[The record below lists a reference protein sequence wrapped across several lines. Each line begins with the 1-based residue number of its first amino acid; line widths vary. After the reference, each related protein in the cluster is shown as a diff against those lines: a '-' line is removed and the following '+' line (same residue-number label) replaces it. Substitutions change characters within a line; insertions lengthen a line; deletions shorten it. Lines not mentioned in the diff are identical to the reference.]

1 MRSLFSHQVQRKSYL
16 QEGSRAIAAEEN
28 CPPTPKLTLTQ
39 TLTLTRGQFY
49 LGAIVWLSP
58 TLKLT
63 LTLTQTPTLT
73 GGQFYSGGNCPDT
86 LQEICSEKMLIE
98 RRCLISC

>member
-1 MRSLFSHQVQRKSYL
+1 MELSKCVLFSVIRHKRKSYL

-39 TLTLTRGQFY
+39 TLNLTRGQFY

-63 LTLTQTPTLT
+63 LTLTQIPTLT
-73 GGQFYSGGNCPDT
+73 GGQLSGYFTRNMFRKDVD
-86 LQEICSEKMLIE
+86 
-98 RRCLISC
+98 